1 MNMWN
6 LINEMFTQYLVNRNL
21 EATLSLLT
29 ENIMSIGTG
38 EHETALNKD
47 ELRDLMSKEFE
58 ELPNS
63 FEYTINNYHEV
74 KNTDSSY
81 TVFAN
86 VTATLND
93 AGENF
98 EMDTRFTASCC
109 LENSEWKIAALH
121 MSTPTQI
128 QENEEF
134 FPLKY
139 GRKVLTKMSHDSNV
153 QLLELITKALPGGIM
168 GGYLEEGYPLY
179 VINEKMLEIL
189 GYTYD
194 ELIHATDE
202 KMINVIHEGDRERVE
217 LSIEEQMSR
226 KNNYEVEY
234 RLVCSGGRVIW
245 VNDIGRKV
253 ITEEGREAMIS
264 IMTDITDRVKRE
276 AYLAAE
282 ASTDPLTFLFNR
294 KEATRLIES
303 HFDNGEIGTLIICD
317 IDNFKSLNDTE
328 GHLKGDEAL
337 IFLARLMDSKFSE
350 PVVVSRLG
358 GDEYMLFFPEE
369 YSMEHIVDD
378 INTVRTEFAKYMNQA
393 YPNLKITLS
402 AGIAERKPEEV
413 FKSIYRRADEAL
425 YTAKRS
431 KNNIHIYE

>member
-1 MNMWN
+1 
-6 LINEMFTQYLVNRNL
+6 
-21 EATLSLLT
+21 
-29 ENIMSIGTG
+29 
-38 EHETALNKD
+38 
-47 ELRDLMSKEFE
+47 
-58 ELPNS
+58 
-63 FEYTINNYHEV
+63 
-74 KNTDSSY
+74 
-81 TVFAN
+81 
-86 VTATLND
+86 
-93 AGENF
+93 
-98 EMDTRFTASCC
+98 MDTRFTASCC

-202 KMINVIHEGDRERVE
+202 KMINVIHESDRERVE
-217 LSIEEQMSR
+217 ISIDKQMTL

-369 YSMEHIVDD
+369 YSMEHIIDD